1 MKTRKELKK
10 EYLQTPKVMGVY
22 RIRNIQNDRSYVA
35 ASKDIKA
42 RFNRHRMSLKTNNDS
57 NKALQADWLK
67 YGEDTFSFEILDVF
81 KPLDKTDYDPTE
93 DLNIL
98 EQLWRE
104 KLQPYEPAG
113 YHRVK
118 TSKVSTTGG
127 LIE

>member
-10 EYLQTPKVMGVY
+10 EYLQTPKKMGVY

-42 RFNRHRMSLKTNNDS
+42 RFNRHRMSLKTGNDS
-57 NKALQADWLK
+57 NKALQADWQQ
-67 YGEDTFSFEILDVF
+67 YGEDAFTFEVLDVL
-81 KPLDKTDYDPTE
+81 KPLDIAGYDPTD
-93 DLNIL
+93 DLNVL

-113 YHRVK
+113 YQRVK
-118 TSKVSTTGG
+118 TSMESTAAGSTK
-127 LIE
+127 